1 LTLEQRGFQLGFG
14 PAPPLPLQKL
24 CWLCEDGPCD
34 TGTWFRLYGDGMMFC
49 KACVCM
55 SCFAPSP
62 GSDPAQSA
70 WEDQIAHRCK
80 VKAVENFDLAAVSQ
94 EFLQQPGERNSLA
107 KRNLDDD
114 ASSDVEV
121 VEVYFVAGREIDS
134 RIGLPWGMS
143 QAAFDAL
150 NDAYRLEKTTL
161 T

>member
-1 LTLEQRGFQLGFG
+1 MAHTAPTDANATERDAMAHTAPTDANATERGFDPRAAWPLPSCPLALTLEQRGFQLGFG

-70 WEDQIAHRCK
+70 WEDQIAYRCK

-94 EFLQQPGERNSLA
+94 EFLQQPGERSQ
-107 KRNLDDD
+107 NLQ
-114 ASSDVEV
+114 
-121 VEVYFVAGREIDS
+121 
-134 RIGLPWGMS
+134 W
-143 QAAFDAL
+143 Q
-150 NDAYRLEKTTL
+150 
-161 T
+161 